1 MGSGPLLEVSLGT
14 CQCPAQKTQH
24 FCTLLDYSL
33 YTLAYYIILLHTI
46 GHNVADYNIIL
57 LHILYTIA
65 YLLTYITD
73 VLLRE

>member
-1 MGSGPLLEVSLGT
+1 MGSGPLLGASLGT

-24 FCTLLDYSL
+24 FCTLHDYSL

-57 LHILYTIA
+57 LHTIA
-65 YLLTYITD
+65 YIVYIVYNCILID
-73 VLLRE
+73 VHH